1 MNDKEKEFEAALVL
15 LGIKPSPK
23 YKHKPV
29 DLGRDPD
36 SELKASPIMRN
47 RGENV
52 CFNGAKGIAG
62 VIAHLVE
69 THNEM
74 VDKGAFNVQFEVHAD
89 DNHGYIHCSGDIPET
104 KAQVLE
110 RLERAS
116 VVEKKRIAEI
126 KNKYDS
132 LKNFED
138 RKKDVDEEVL
148 KAKKALQEEKAAQA
162 AAKAKDDLEKARAMV
177 AELEAKQTFYMEGTC
192 PPHTI
197 PGKMVDLT
205 GRSEMN
211 DSMESGKIS

>member
-1 MNDKEKEFEAALVL
+1 MNEQAKFYKALEL

-36 SELKASPIMRN
+36 SELKAAPIMRN
-47 RGENV
+47 IGDTV
-52 CFNGAKGIAG
+52 CLNGANDIAG

-74 VDKGAFNVQFEVHAD
+74 VDKGAFNVKFEVYAD
-89 DNHGYIHCSGDIPET
+89 DNHGYIHRSGDIPET
-104 KAQVLE
+104 KTQVVE

-116 VVEKKRIAEI
+116 VVEKRKIAEI
-126 KNKYDS
+126 NNNYDN
-132 LKNFED
+132 LKHFEA

-162 AAKAKDDLEKARAMV
+162 AKKAKDDLEKARAIV
-177 AELEAKQTFYMEGTC
+177 AELESKQAHG
-192 PPHTI
+192 
-197 PGKMVDLT
+197 
-205 GRSEMN
+205 EM
-211 DSMESGKIS
+211 DDAMESGKIS